1 MTTQYYIIHSFPQAP
16 RLQVNPFLKN
26 ATMNDNL
33 DSPLIQLGNTNNE
46 DEVTATSRRK
56 PLILVGLSILLVVAV
71 STASFFSYGAG
82 VRASLTT
89 FEMNAAPAVPNVGE
103 EDNKNDPF
111 PFHRMCMKP
120 GTNCAWYRPAPCCN
134 KCHCG
139 ISSWIGSCY
148 CT

>member
-1 MTTQYYIIHSFPQAP
+1 
-16 RLQVNPFLKN
+16 
-26 ATMNDNL
+26 MNDNL
-33 DSPLIQLGNTNNE
+33 DRPLIQLGNTNNE

-103 EDNKNDPF
+103 EGDEALTCLQPWTF
-111 PFHRMCMKP
+111 C
-120 GTNCAWYRPAPCCN
+120 GTTRIACCN
-134 KCHCG
+134 GFCHCRG
-139 ISSWIGSCY
+139 FLCY